1 MVFRVENFYLF
12 ISIDPKQLIVFDVVV
27 NGINNFISFKKKK
40 SLFGCRN
47 VTDYCVNLNLASL
60 PNFH

>member
-12 ISIDPKQLIVFDVVV
+12 SSIDPKQLIVFDVIV
-27 NGINNFISFKKKK
+27 NGIKQLHFFKKQ
-40 SLFGCRN
+40 SLFRYRN
-47 VTDYCVNLNLASL
+47 VTDYCVNLNIASL